1 MKIKRI
7 VENVNKNP
15 IDIKKLN
22 EYANAIGVLCNGEY
36 GEVMKLKIIYL
47 CVLVMQIHLI

>member
-36 GEVMKLKIIYL
+36 GEVSNNFIKNNIK
-47 CVLVMQIHLI
+47 